1 MYGRKNKYMRIK
13 NYMYQVGLCLFIGVL
28 TNLTAQVQ
36 AQEVK
41 GIVHEL
47 ESSQRIKD
55 VKVKNLRTKEETK
68 TDSQGNFTIGGQLND
83 YLTFTQIGYNVDTAF
98 IYAGGVQRI
107 YLTRDNKSI
116 IIDEVVVSRLTDSR
130 LMAEIEQAQNQGKV
144 TDASQTRG
152 GLRLSPSR
160 LFGKKGKQ
168 ARKNLDLLLA
178 EQNKRK
184 VDRLFSD
191 QTILSVVPLND
202 TELPLFREQFR
213 PTLEFIQA
221 ASPEDVRIY
230 ILDSYSKFK
239 SKK

>member
-1 MYGRKNKYMRIK
+1 M
-13 NYMYQVGLCLFIGVL
+13 
-28 TNLTAQVQ
+28 
-36 AQEVK
+36 
-41 GIVHEL
+41 
-47 ESSQRIKD
+47 
-55 VKVKNLRTKEETK
+55 
-68 TDSQGNFTIGGQLND
+68 
-83 YLTFTQIGYNVDTAF
+83 
-98 IYAGGVQRI
+98 QRI

-130 LMAEIEQAQNQGKV
+130 LIAEIEQAQNQGKV
-144 TDASQTRG
+144 TEASQTRG

-213 PTLEFIQA
+213 PTLEFIQT

-239 SKK
+239 SKNN